1 MSVAD
6 EIARRVVAW
15 IEDGDVVN
23 LGIGIPTRVAD
34 FLPPDSG
41 IVLHTEN
48 GMLGVGPTP
57 APGEVDPNLVNAGKL
72 PVSERPGASYFSSSE
87 SFAMIRGGHVDVAV
101 LGAMQ
106 VDGCGRI
113 ANWTIPGGNLLGVG
127 GAMDLIVGAR
137 RVVVA
142 TTHLT
147 KTGAPKLV
155 AECGYPLS
163 GERPADVVV
172 TERAVFEPRA
182 GRLTLVE
189 IAPGTNV
196 QWVRDNTGA
205 SFDEAPAEPTNKGV
219 R

>member
-1 MSVAD
+1 MSRAD

-15 IEDGDVVN
+15 IADGDVVN

-34 FLPPDSG
+34 FLPADSG
-41 IVLHTEN
+41 VVLHTEN

-57 APGEVDPNLVNAGKL
+57 PPAEVDPNLVNAGKL

-106 VDGCGRI
+106 VDERGRV

-127 GAMDLIVGAR
+127 GAMDLIAGAR
-137 RVVVA
+137 RVLVA

-147 KTGAPKLV
+147 KAGAPKLV
-155 AECGYPLS
+155 AECEYPLS
-163 GERPADVVV
+163 GERAADVIV
-172 TERAVFEPRA
+172 TDHAAFELRPGGLALVDLVA
-182 GRLTLVE
+182 GTDLE
-189 IAPGTNV
+189 
-196 QWVRDNTGA
+196 WVRGHTGA
-205 SFDEAPAEPTNKGV
+205 AFRDARAEPTNGGT

>member
-1 MSVAD
+1 
-6 EIARRVVAW
+6 
-15 IEDGDVVN
+15 
-23 LGIGIPTRVAD
+23 
-34 FLPPDSG
+34 
-41 IVLHTEN
+41 
-48 GMLGVGPTP
+48 MLGVGPTP

-72 PVSERPGASYFSSSE
+72 PVSERAGASYFSSSE

-106 VDGCGRI
+106 VDEHGRI

-127 GAMDLIVGAR
+127 GAMDLIAGAR

-147 KTGAPKLV
+147 KAGTPKLV
-155 AECGYPLS
+155 ADCDYPLS

-172 TERAVFEPRA
+172 TERAAFELRA
-182 GRLTLVE
+182 GGLALVDL
-189 IAPGTNV
+189 APDTDLE
-196 QWVRDNTGA
+196 WVRDNTGA
-205 SFDEAPAEPTNKGV
+205 AFAVALVDPMNGGT